1 MNAGLRGGAR
11 LYQWWVFVHLVGVFG
26 TLASHGASI
35 ALAFRLRTERDPHH
49 IESILQLSGTS
60 IRAFYL
66 SLGVLLVGG
75 IAAAFNG
82 DLWGYGWIWASVIT
96 LVVVMVAMYLVA
108 RPYYHRVRFV
118 ASAMGAGSAAVTPE
132 EFDTLLRSGRGL
144 ATIAIG
150 SMGLITILFLML
162 FKPNLGF
169 APATTTAEGSWRAD
183 ITLIATDLSFSAESI
198 KIASGTNFALG
209 LDNHSSVPHNISI
222 NRDDEVLFVG
232 DVFTGP
238 RVIVYE
244 IPPLEPGL
252 YGFRCDVHP
261 EQMTGM
267 IEAR

>member
-1 MNAGLRGGAR
+1 M
-11 LYQWWVFVHLVGVFG
+11 YQWWVFVHLVGVFG

-35 ALAFRLRTERDPHH
+35 ALAFRLRTERDPQRV
-49 IESILQLSGTS
+49 ESVLQLSGAS

-75 IAAAFNG
+75 IAATFNG
-82 DLWGYGWIWASVIT
+82 DLWGYGWIWASIIT
-96 LVVVMVAMYLVA
+96 LIVLMVAMYVVA
-108 RPYYHRVRFV
+108 RPYYHRVRFI
-118 ASAMGAGSAAVTPE
+118 AGAMRAGSTAVTPG

-150 SMGLITILFLML
+150 SVGLLTILFLML

-169 APATTTAEGSWRAD
+169 VPASTTAEGSWRAD
-183 ITLIATDLSFSAESI
+183 IAVIATDLSFSAETIRIS
-198 KIASGTNFALG
+198 SGRNLALA

-222 NRDDEVLFVG
+222 YRDDEVLFVG

-238 RVIVYE
+238 RVVVYE
-244 IPPLEPGL
+244 VPPLEPGI